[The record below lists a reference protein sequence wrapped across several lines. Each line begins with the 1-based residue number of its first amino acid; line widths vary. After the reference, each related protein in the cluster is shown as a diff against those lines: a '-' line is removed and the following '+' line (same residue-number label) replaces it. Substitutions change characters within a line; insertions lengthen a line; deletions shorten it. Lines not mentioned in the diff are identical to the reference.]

1 MSEDNNTREK
11 IILAAEEL
19 ITSKGVNS
27 FSLRDIAN
35 FLDISTGSLYYHFKA
50 KDDIISAIIDMH
62 FKDLER
68 DYDAWLIKHKD
79 NLTIERFLDVVF
91 YKSTELY
98 NHSKIH
104 IYLINECMRDDS
116 IKNKLL
122 SLWKDWKNK
131 IVEGVKQVYKNRE
144 NHEEIADIILVIIE
158 GLIVK
163 TVLGNKTQ
171 EEIEDIKKMLSRL

>member
-1 MSEDNNTREK
+1 
-11 IILAAEEL
+11 
-19 ITSKGVNS
+19 
-27 FSLRDIAN
+27 
-35 FLDISTGSLYYHFKA
+35 
-50 KDDIISAIIDMH
+50 
-62 FKDLER
+62 
-68 DYDAWLIKHKD
+68 
-79 NLTIERFLDVVF
+79 
-91 YKSTELY
+91 
-98 NHSKIH
+98 
-104 IYLINECMRDDS
+104 MRDDS

-122 SLWKDWKNK
+122 SLWEDWKNK